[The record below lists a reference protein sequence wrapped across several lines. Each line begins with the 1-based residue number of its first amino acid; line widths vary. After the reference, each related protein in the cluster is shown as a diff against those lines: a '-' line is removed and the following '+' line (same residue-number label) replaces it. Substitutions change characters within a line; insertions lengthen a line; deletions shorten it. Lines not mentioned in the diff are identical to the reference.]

1 MEIRQLKTFQ
11 TVAALLNFNRAA
23 RQLHYAQSTVSA
35 QIQALE
41 DDLGVRLF
49 DRLGKRVLLTEAGE
63 KLRPFAQKMCDLAEE
78 TRGEVGA
85 APRARGS
92 LCIRIPESLGTH
104 VMPEVVKRF
113 QARFPSVKLQ
123 FITCAYD
130 GLARDLRQGVTD
142 LAFLLAE
149 SIQAA
154 DLKVE
159 VLGFH
164 PLVLVASPDHPLAGT
179 GQVSTR
185 DLAGQPLLLSRVDCS
200 YRMTFEALLAGDGVS
215 PGVII
220 EFNSVA
226 AIKECVRAGVGL
238 SILPAWAVDRE
249 RAAGRL
255 AVLPWEADPLEV
267 AALMV
272 WHRDKWLSPTLGA
285 FMGVVRE
292 VMVDGVAEAA
302 GG

>member
-11 TVAALLNFNRAA
+11 AVATLLNFNRAA
-23 RQLHYAQSTVSA
+23 QQLHYAQSTVSA

-63 KLRPFAQKMCDLAEE
+63 KLLPFARKMCDLAEE

-85 APRARGS
+85 APGAQGS
-92 LCIRIPESLGTH
+92 LCIRTPESLGTH

-113 QARFPSVKLQ
+113 QARFPDVKLQ

-149 SIQAA
+149 SMTAA

-164 PLVLVASPDHPLAGT
+164 PLVLVASPGHPLAGT
-179 GQVSTR
+179 ADVTTQ
-185 DLAGQPLLLSRVDCS
+185 DLAGQTLLLSRVDCS
-200 YRMTFEALLAGDGVS
+200 YRMTFQTLLAAEGVI

-226 AIKECVRAGVGL
+226 AIKECVAAGVGL
-238 SILPAWAVDRE
+238 SVLPAWAVARD

-255 AVLPWEADPLEV
+255 AILAWDAGPIEV

-272 WHRDKWLSPTLGA
+272 WHKDKWLSPTLSA

-292 VMVDGVAEAA
+292 AMVGGAAEAS
-302 GG
+302 

>member
-11 TVAALLNFNRAA
+11 TVATLLNFNRAA
-23 RQLHYAQSTVSA
+23 RRLHYAQSTVSA
-35 QIQALE
+35 QIKALE

-63 KLRPFAQKMCDLAEE
+63 KLLPFARKMCDLAEE

-85 APRARGS
+85 APEARGS
-92 LCIRIPESLGTH
+92 LCVRIPESLGAY
-104 VMPEVVKRF
+104 VMPAVLKRF
-113 QARFPSVKLQ
+113 QSRFPEVGLQ

-149 SIQAA
+149 SMQAA

-159 VLGFH
+159 VLGFQD
-164 PLVLVASPDHPLAGT
+164 LVLVAPPNHPLVGPGEVA
-179 GQVSTR
+179 TR
-185 DLAGQPLLLSRVDCS
+185 DLAGRTWLLSRVDCS
-200 YRMTFEALLAGDGVS
+200 YRMTFQALLAGEGVS

-226 AIKECVRAGVGL
+226 AIKQCVEAGVGL
-238 SILPAWAVDRE
+238 SVLPEWAVARE
-249 RAAGRL
+249 RAEGRL
-255 AVLPWEADPLEV
+255 AVLPWDGGRIEV
-267 AALMV
+267 ATLMV
-272 WHRDKWLSPTLGA
+272 WHRDKWLSPTLSA
-285 FMGVVRE
+285 FMAVVRE
-292 VMVDGVAEAA
+292 VMIDG